1 MQLYH
6 LRHQVSVLAQ
16 ESQTYGTVFSG
27 TDGFGH
33 MLEVLSEVWKELF
46 DLVVEFKQMFAC
58 DNNPRVQE
66 YLKSQLDKDILI
78 FPDIVQLVAGVDAM
92 ELRSHKCQVIPHV
105 NMIIGG
111 ITCVDRAKNNNKA
124 AGNVNC
130 VQNGTGDT
138 GAAAHNIL
146 QFIKKAQPRMVLVEC
161 VVGLSQ
167 GIESDSAYMI
177 STLDP
182 PTLRPSCLGR

>member
-92 ELRSHKCQVIPHV
+92 ELRSHKCTLCYALFAMHSLLCTLCCALFAVHSLLCTLCYALFAMHSLLRTLCYALFAMHSLLWMPYV
-105 NMIIGG
+105 AS
-111 ITCVDRAKNNNKA
+111 VA
-124 AGNVNC
+124 A
-130 VQNGTGDT
+130 
-138 GAAAHNIL
+138 
-146 QFIKKAQPRMVLVEC
+146 
-161 VVGLSQ
+161 
-167 GIESDSAYMI
+167 
-177 STLDP
+177 
-182 PTLRPSCLGR
+182 LRFQALAPGRGSPQI